1 MDELLHK
8 ELVYEIVGC
17 AMEMHSEMGP
27 GFLEAV
33 YEEALTIVFDDKGLG
48 YEVQKPL
55 TIRFRGKVLKKKFF
69 ADLVVEDKVIIEL
82 KAVAQFHKVDEA
94 QLINYLKAT
103 GIRVGLLVNF
113 GKEKLEWKRFIY

>member
-17 AMEMHSEMGP
+17 AMEVHSEMGP

>member
-1 MDELLHK
+1 VDELLHK